1 MMLCVGT
8 TAGCSVS
15 SRATDKDSVTT
26 CPSLSEGAA
35 GIWPEGRQQKEQA
48 VYIMEVENLP

>member
-8 TAGCSVS
+8 TVGCSVS

-26 CPSLSEGAA
+26 CPPSAGAA